1 MSGPAFDIDEFCQ
14 RNYISR
20 GTFYN
25 LRKQGNGPRVM
36 KVGGRTI
43 ITPEAEDDWRRNMEE
58 KVAKPQSRPTL
69 RNLMLLRHP
78 PPPAR
83 TADAFALIHPEQGRV

>member
-1 MSGPAFDIDEFCQ
+1 MNCVAFMCLRLTRDGDKVMSGPAFDIDEFCQ
-14 RNYISR
+14 RNHISR

-58 KVAKPQSRPTL
+58 KVAKPQSRPAL
-69 RNLMLLRHP
+69 RNLEN
-78 PPPAR
+78 A
-83 TADAFALIHPEQGRV
+83 A